1 MGILHTMG
9 IQCPS
14 IYRYKWLVVVKFV
27 GINNLVNGCKV
38 GLFRPLTLTTE
49 FDHRILW
56 ICSGI
61 PCELLEN
68 FVSFPDWGGS
78 YVSDTYFVSY
88 GQNTEAC
95 TGCLA
100 SVDGPV
106 WPNFLA
112 HQPSESENICE
123 IQFCR

>member
-1 MGILHTMG
+1 MVAKLDF
-9 IQCPS
+9 S
-14 IYRYKWLVVVKFV
+14 AFD
-27 GINNLVNGCKV
+27 
-38 GLFRPLTLTTE
+38 

-78 YVSDTYFVSY
+78 YVLDTYFVSY

-100 SVDGPV
+100 NVDAPV
-106 WPNFLA
+106 WPSFLA